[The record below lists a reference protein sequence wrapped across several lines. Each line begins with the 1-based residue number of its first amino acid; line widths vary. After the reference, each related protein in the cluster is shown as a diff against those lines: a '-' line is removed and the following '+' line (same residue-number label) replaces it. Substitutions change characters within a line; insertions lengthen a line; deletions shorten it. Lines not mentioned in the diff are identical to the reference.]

1 MRPGLPSLAVLCV
14 VTSLVVVGCAAT
26 PSPPAGASPTTPQRS
41 IVAVA
46 SSSSPSSSPTP
57 SAPESA
63 QPTPTDTPP
72 PAASPEPAI
81 TASPKPVVG
90 ACQASQLA
98 AHVTLWEGA
107 AGHRLA
113 HVRMRN
119 SGPTCHLAA
128 LDRPE
133 LVASHGKVLIKGG
146 ATASTVLTLGPG
158 GTVRTLA
165 DADNYCGQTPTAP
178 VTVAFVLPSGAG
190 LVIARPLSPTDTTGV
205 PPCLGRALPGSI
217 DMQPWKPA

>member
-1 MRPGLPSLAVLCV
+1 MRPGLPSHAVLCV
-14 VTSLVVVGCAAT
+14 IASLVVVGCAAT
-26 PSPPAGASPTTPQRS
+26 PSPPAGASPTAPQRS
-41 IVAVA
+41 SVAVA
-46 SSSSPSSSPTP
+46 SSSSPSPSPAP
-57 SAPESA
+57 SAPRSA

-107 AGHRLA
+107 AGHRIA

-119 SGPTCHLAA
+119 TGPACHLPT

-133 LVASHGKVLIKGG
+133 LVASHGTVLIKGSP
-146 ATASTVLTLGPG
+146 AHSTVLTLASGA
-158 GTVRTLA
+158 TVRTLT
-165 DADNYCGQTPTAP
+165 DGDNYCGPTPTAP

-190 LVIARPLSPTDTTGV
+190 RVIARPLSPSDTTGV
-205 PPCLGRALPGSI
+205 PPCLGQALPGSI
-217 DMQPWKPA
+217 DMQPWTRS